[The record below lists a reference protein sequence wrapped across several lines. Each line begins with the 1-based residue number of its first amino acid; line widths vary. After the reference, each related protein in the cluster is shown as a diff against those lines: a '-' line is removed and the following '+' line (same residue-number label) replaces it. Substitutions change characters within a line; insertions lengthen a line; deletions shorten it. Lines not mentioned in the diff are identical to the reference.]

1 MAGEHVILLD
11 EQDQPAGMLEKY
23 AAHTFD
29 TPLHLAFSCW
39 LFNQQGQL
47 LVTRRSL
54 GKKAWPG
61 VWTNSVC
68 GHPQQGETF
77 EQAVTR
83 RCRFELGVEISDIA
97 PVHPAFRYRAVAPN
111 GIVENEVCPVY
122 AARVVSEVQPNDDEV
137 MDYQWVDL
145 ETMLSALAATPY
157 TITGPA
163 TINIFAPMP
172 VIRPSLLKSIAG
184 EATALAKP
192 VMGTSVPAP
201 PKRASLL

>member
-145 ETMLSALAATPY
+145 
-157 TITGPA
+157 G
-163 TINIFAPMP
+163 NH
-172 VIRPSLLKSIAG
+172 V
-184 EATALAKP
+184 
-192 VMGTSVPAP
+192 
-201 PKRASLL
+201 KRAGRHAVGVQPVDGAGSGKSGRPPGADRLCCASARVS

>member
-68 GHPQQGETF
+68 GHPQQGVP
-77 EQAVTR
+77 Q
-83 RCRFELGVEISDIA
+83 RFQCHIWSLPD
-97 PVHPAFRYRAVAPN
+97 
-111 GIVENEVCPVY
+111 VCFFHFM
-122 AARVVSEVQPNDDEV
+122 RGGTGC
-137 MDYQWVDL
+137 QWV
-145 ETMLSALAATPY
+145 
-157 TITGPA
+157 
-163 TINIFAPMP
+163 
-172 VIRPSLLKSIAG
+172 
-184 EATALAKP
+184 
-192 VMGTSVPAP
+192 VPP
-201 PKRASLL
+201 GGQMKRAPQA

>member
-145 ETMLSALAATPY
+145 ATMLSALAATPWAFS
-157 TITGPA
+157 PW
-163 TINIFAPMP
+163 M
-172 VIRPSLLKSIAG
+172 VL
-184 EATALAKP
+184 EAENRDARQALIDFVARL
-192 VMGTSVPAP
+192 
-201 PKRASLL
+201 RA